1 MSSAGEQAGA
11 AAKDALSA
19 VTSLITNPVGGLQ
32 PGYNALGPGRA
43 QAAGAALCV
52 LFAIVAPLGVL
63 INGPDVFGLLGLGLG
78 LYAESNFGVFIRVVL
93 AMLILAAAMVGANM
107 GMRKV
112 GGSQAPLA
120 VDLYSIGGALTP
132 LGVAMFLASFLHG
145 SPELGMLLMVFGSSY
160 VVLILFA
167 GLTRIGG
174 VSEKLAAPGVPI
186 IFVVSLY
193 ICKVILGAM
202 MPGPG
207 L

>member
-1 MSSAGEQAGA
+1 MNAGEQVGS

-32 PGYNALGPGRA
+32 SGYNALGATRA

-63 INGPDVFGLLGLGLG
+63 INGPNLFMIVGMGMGF
-78 LYAESNFGVFIRVVL
+78 YAESNFGVFIRVVL
-93 AMLILAAAMVGANM
+93 AMLILAAAMIAASLGV
-107 GMRKV
+107 RKA

-120 VDLYSIGGALTP
+120 ADIYGVGAALTP
-132 LGVAMFLASFLHG
+132 LGLAMFVASFLSG
-145 SPELGMLLMVFGSSY
+145 SPELATLLMVFASCY

-186 IFVVSLY
+186 VFVVSLY
-193 ICKVILGAM
+193 VCKVILGAM
-202 MPGPG
+202 SGGPG
-207 L
+207 GM